1 MTEMLLLFG
10 VLALC
15 MFFMHRMHSG
25 PGRSSGHVHRTAD
38 SDDQNKMGMHP
49 LWMLVVCVLPLFV
62 FFMLMS
68 NGYVLHSGFFVLFF
82 LVGCAVMFFFMDRG
96 MDCEPA
102 DNEEKPKPDADQMA
116 DIETRMKDV
125 FHIRSFR
132 SQDGAFVVEGTPTV
146 SSEQVFDLLVER
158 FSETSMTPLFQE
170 NDAGEPVV
178 VILLEKT
185 EMETE
190 SRRSFKINLGL
201 FILTL
206 ITTTWAGAAH
216 QGVDL
221 WQNPSQ
227 WAVGLPYGLGLM
239 AILGVH
245 ELGHYLAAKKH
256 RMAVTL
262 PYFIPLPFALGTFG
276 AYIQMLSTPQNR
288 KALFDVGVAGPLAGL
303 AIAVPALLIGLQYS
317 TPILAASGVEV
328 GMMRG
333 GVNIGSSLLL
343 AILTKLSLGGSVT
356 EAHQLILHPL
366 AFAGWLGLLLT
377 ALNLLPIGQLDGGHI
392 AHALFG
398 RRRSDTIG
406 TVALFGMFLLGVFVW
421 QGLLTWAII
430 VYFIAGTK
438 SAPPLD
444 DVTALGKQRVA
455 IGAFAFVILFLILT
469 PVPHALYSSLGFEC
483 PYI

>member
-1 MTEMLLLFG
+1 MIDMLLLLI

-15 MFFMHRMHSG
+15 VFFMNRMHSG
-25 PGRSSGHVHRTAD
+25 PGRSSGHVHANVD
-38 SDDQNKMGMHP
+38 SEDQNKMGMHP

-68 NGYVLHSGFFVLFF
+68 NGYVINSGFFILFF
-82 LVGCAVMFFFMDRG
+82 LLGCVAMFFFMDRG
-96 MDCEPA
+96 MGCDVAE
-102 DNEEKPKPDADQMA
+102 DKEEALPSTQQVS
-116 DIETRMKDV
+116 DIEMRVEGV
-125 FHIRSFR
+125 FRIRSYR
-132 SQDGAFVVEGTPTV
+132 TKDDAIVLEGTPVGDT
-146 SSEQVFDLLVER
+146 ERVFDLLVER
-158 FSETSMTPLFQE
+158 FEETNLTPLFQE

-178 VILLEKT
+178 VLLPDKA
-185 EMETE
+185 EMQQTK
-190 SRRSFKINLGL
+190 RRSAKINLGL

-221 WQNPSQ
+221 WRNLDQ
-227 WAVGLPYGLGLM
+227 WMVGLPYALGLM
-239 AILGVH
+239 AILGLH
-245 ELGHYLAAKKH
+245 ELGHYVAARMH
-256 RMAVTL
+256 RMSVTL
-262 PYFIPLPFALGTFG
+262 PYFIPVPFALGTFG
-276 AYIQMLSTPQNR
+276 AFIQMRSTPKNR
-288 KALFDVGVAGPLAGL
+288 SALFDVGVTGPLAGL
-303 AIAVPALLIGLQYS
+303 VIAIPALLIGLQYS
-317 TPILAASGVEV
+317 TPILTTPSVDL
-328 GMMRG
+328 GMMGG

-343 AILTKLSLGGSVT
+343 SFLAKLALGDTMLEG
-356 EAHQLILHPL
+356 HQLILHPL

-406 TVALFGMFLLGVFVW
+406 TVALFGMFILGVFVW

-444 DVTALGKQRVA
+444 DVTTLDNRRVA
-455 IGAFAFVILFLILT
+455 IGAFAFVMLFLILT
-469 PVPHALYSSLGFEC
+469 PVPHALYPILGFEC